1 MPTDQAPSGAT
12 EASSPG
18 ASGPEAQ
25 SAKVAEKAEVQAY
38 FETTGFERWN
48 RIYSDSEAVN
58 KVQRN
63 IRIGHQKTVDEVLAW
78 VQEQGNLAGRSF
90 CDAGCG
96 VGSLS
101 LPLARLGA
109 ASVAASDL
117 SAAMVA
123 EAERRA
129 RSAGIGPDRLNF
141 IASDLE
147 SLQGR
152 YDTVIC
158 LDVFI
163 HYPQAAAEEMVL
175 HLAGLAEHHLLVSFA
190 PYTPLLALLKG
201 IGQLFPG
208 PSKTTRAYQL
218 RESGIVA
225 AAEAAGFRPVRRSL
239 NQAPFY
245 FSRLIA
251 FERA

>member
-1 MPTDQAPSGAT
+1 MPADLQTSAT
-12 EASSPG
+12 AGNLDAAGSPRD
-18 ASGPEAQ
+18 
-25 SAKVAEKAEVQAY
+25 AKQAEKAEVKGY

-48 RIYSDSEAVN
+48 RIYSDSEEVN

-63 IRIGHQKTVDEVLAW
+63 IRLGHQKTVDEVLAL
-78 VQEQGNLAGRSF
+78 VRQQGGLEQRSF

-96 VGSLS
+96 VGSLAI
-101 LPLARLGA
+101 PLAQAGA
-109 ASVAASDL
+109 GSVAASDL
-117 SAAMVA
+117 SAAMVE

-129 RSAGIGPDRLNF
+129 RAAGIAPERLSF
-141 IASDLE
+141 SASDLE

-163 HYPQAAAEEMVL
+163 HYPQAAAEEMVR
-175 HLAGLAEHHLLVSFA
+175 HLAGLAERRLIVSFA

-225 AAEAAGFRPVRRSL
+225 AAEAAGFQPMQRSL

-245 FSRLIA
+245 YSRLIA
-251 FERA
+251 FERG